1 MIKKLMVGTQFT
13 DFLGE
18 NASVTV
24 IFVVQFLIC
33 TTMYVLDVL
42 GVNQSSLFKLF
53 LLQNFMNI
61 HRRTFF
67 SKLFPW
73 VSEGPQKPHTLTDSK
88 VKSEKFGQKFKFL
101 IENWVFWCSKY
112 NYKAS

>member
-13 DFLGE
+13 DFWGE

-42 GVNQSSLFKLF
+42 RGQPIKLIQVVSTLEF
-53 LLQNFMNI
+53 L
-61 HRRTFF
+61 
-67 SKLFPW
+67 
-73 VSEGPQKPHTLTDSK
+73 E
-88 VKSEKFGQKFKFL
+88 
-101 IENWVFWCSKY
+101 Y
-112 NYKAS
+112 